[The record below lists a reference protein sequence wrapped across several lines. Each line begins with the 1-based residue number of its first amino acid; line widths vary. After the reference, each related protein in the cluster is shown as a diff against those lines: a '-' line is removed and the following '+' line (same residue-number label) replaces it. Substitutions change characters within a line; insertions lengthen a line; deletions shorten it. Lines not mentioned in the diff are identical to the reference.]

1 MLDRPTNPLE
11 IAARV
16 LRPETIFAIRNAS
29 FTNSAYLIL
38 DRWALNNPDELKALE
53 ERGELALLVRLDQ
66 QETIEKQI
74 LCSDS
79 GWLSSRQGM
88 TDFEILRQAEI
99 ETDLRLIRP

>member
-38 DRWALNNPDELKALE
+38 DRWALNNPDGLKALE
-53 ERGELALLVRLDQ
+53 EQGELALLVRLDQ
-66 QETIEKQI
+66 QPSK
-74 LCSDS
+74 
-79 GWLSSRQGM
+79 SRSCVATQGGCPAAK
-88 TDFEILRQAEI
+88 E
-99 ETDLRLIRP
+99 